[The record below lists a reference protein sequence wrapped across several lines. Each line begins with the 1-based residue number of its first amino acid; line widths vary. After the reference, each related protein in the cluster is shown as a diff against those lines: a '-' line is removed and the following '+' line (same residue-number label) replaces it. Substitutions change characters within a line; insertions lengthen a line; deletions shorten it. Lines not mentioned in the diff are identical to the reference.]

1 MFRGSIPLTPQFLS
15 FGIAHAPVPQIM
27 SKDTKLVIYI
37 LQLKISCIHLGLT
50 KNHSKS
56 FKS

>member
-1 MFRGSIPLTPQFLS
+1 
-15 FGIAHAPVPQIM
+15 M

-37 LQLKISCIHLGLT
+37 LQLKISCIHLGIT

-56 FKS
+56 FKYGQNNCSMIFISTLYI